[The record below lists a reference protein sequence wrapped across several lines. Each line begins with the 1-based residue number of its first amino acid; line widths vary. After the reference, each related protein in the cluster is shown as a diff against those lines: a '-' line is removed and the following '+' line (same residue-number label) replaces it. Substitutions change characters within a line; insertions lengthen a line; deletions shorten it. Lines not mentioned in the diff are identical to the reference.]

1 MASNDPESS
10 ASGSRSS
17 SPELTTF
24 QTETGKGKQR
34 AHDRTRPDADQSQI
48 NSPNDIQPE
57 SDDRSEKD
65 SQQDAISSEKPSF
78 ASLGVIPSICE
89 ACTALQFKHATPIQ
103 AKSIPEALAG
113 RDIIGLAQ
121 TGSGK
126 TAAFAI
132 PILQALWED
141 PKPLFAC
148 VLAPTR

>member
-1 MASNDPESS
+1 MTSTHSDPQSS
-10 ASGSRSS
+10 TSRSP
-17 SPELTTF
+17 SPSATAAD
-24 QTETGKGKQR
+24 TGKGKQR
-34 AHDRTRPDADQSQI
+34 AHDSSPAPSSSSSSHQADDDSDASA
-48 NSPNDIQPE
+48 PP
-57 SDDRSEKD
+57 
-65 SQQDAISSEKPSF
+65 ASF

-89 ACTALQFKHATPIQ
+89 ACTALSFHHPTPIQ
-103 AKSIPEALAG
+103 AQSIPHALGG